1 MHTIYETCCVIVHH
15 RCTVSMCTVCML
27 QGKQL
32 CWKVCRMAL
41 RWLSQA
47 QEWALQSQLGRP
59 LGRPIYI
66 LQLAP
71 STAGLPNQGRLLQQ
85 CQAKYIW
92 QQRWWTSL
100 MMIMT
105 LSLFSR
111 SCGHD
116 MLAGCTD
123 KGRSAAASEFTRPV
137 DILGFSHLQRILHP

>member
-1 MHTIYETCCVIVHH
+1 
-15 RCTVSMCTVCML
+15 
-27 QGKQL
+27 
-32 CWKVCRMAL
+32 
-41 RWLSQA
+41 
-47 QEWALQSQLGRP
+47 
-59 LGRPIYI
+59 
-66 LQLAP
+66 
-71 STAGLPNQGRLLQQ
+71 
-85 CQAKYIW
+85 
-92 QQRWWTSL
+92 